1 MTKKKKT
8 EVLEVWTNL
17 KEKLIPLLKE
27 FGIENDRTVPDS
39 LNTKNRIVIAEN
51 KLDRAERKLEK
62 VRDLVSQEQF
72 SKLKQ
77 LIKKGQI

>member
-1 MTKKKKT
+1 MTNPQKLLAT
-8 EVLEVWTNL
+8 WTNL

-27 FGIENDRTVPDS
+27 LGIENNRNVTDGLD
-39 LNTKNRIVIAEN
+39 TKNRIVIAEN
-51 KLDRAERKLEK
+51 KLDKAERKLEK

-77 LIKKGQI
+77 LIKEGKI